1 MSRHVPTS
9 ASTRRSAARASF
21 IARALALAALLVP
34 SIVVPRAVRAQ
45 TLEDAELLQ
54 PRQAAITIMYGHDAW
69 DQYWEGSLKRAN
81 GNIGTITTSSITS
94 TVGYGVNSRLT
105 LFASLPYVTTEA
117 SQGVLRGMQGRQDF
131 TFMAKY
137 RVANPL
143 IAGRA
148 RLKLLAVG
156 AAGVPTS
163 DYTPDFLPM
172 SIGLHSK
179 SLTARAA
186 AHLQDRTG
194 WFIDGFGERMWRANV
209 TLDRSSYY
217 TNGQWIESNE
227 VAMPDVA
234 VYRATFGWQREAWCI
249 PVGIT
254 AQRTLG
260 GGDIRRQDMPFVSNR
275 MNFTAAH
282 AELMYYLPR
291 LAGLRL
297 DLGAAHTLSGRNVGQ
312 STTIMTGLTYAFHL

>member
-1 MSRHVPTS
+1 L
-9 ASTRRSAARASF
+9 
-21 IARALALAALLVP
+21 IARALSFATLFASFLVA
-34 SIVVPRAVRAQ
+34 PRAVRAQ

-54 PRQAAITIMYGHDAW
+54 PRQAAITVMYGHDAW
-69 DQYWEGSLKRAN
+69 DQYWEGELKRSN
-81 GNIGTITTSSITS
+81 GNIGTVSTSSITG
-94 TVGYGVNSRLT
+94 TAGYGVNNRLT
-105 LFASLPYVTTEA
+105 IFASLPYVRTEA
-117 SQGVLRGMQGRQDF
+117 SQGVLSGMKGRQDF
-131 TFMAKY
+131 TLMAKY
-137 RVANPL
+137 RVLNPV

-148 RLKLLAVG
+148 RLKVLAVG
-156 AAGVPTS
+156 AVGIPTS

-194 WFIDGFGERMWRANV
+194 WFFDGFGERIFRANV

-234 VYRATFGWQREAWCI
+234 VYRGTVGWQHEAWCI

-275 MNFTAAH
+275 MNFTSAH
-282 AELMYYLPR
+282 AELMYFLPR
-291 LAGLRL
+291 LSGLRL
-297 DLGAAHTLSGRNVGQ
+297 DLGVAHTLSGRNVGQ